1 VTQPV
6 PALDPHLLRRLQRAV
21 LALHRWYDQHK
32 RDLPWRRT
40 RDPYA
45 IWISEVML
53 QQTQVATAL
62 PYYARWLEA
71 LPDVA
76 ALAAADPDDVLRLW
90 EGLGYYRRARNL
102 LRAAAEVVERFD
114 GVIPAAPEAFGS
126 LPGVGAYTT
135 AAVLS
140 IAFDVDLPV
149 VDGNVRRVL
158 ARLVALEHDPR
169 RPPGSHAVDKLA
181 AALLPAGTAAVHN
194 QAVMELGALVCTP
207 RGPACEACPLAGVC
221 RGHAAGEPERFPL
234 RAPNKAVPHRQLEV
248 ALIFNAAGHLLLD
261 QRPYKGFLGGLWE
274 LPKAEQAEGKRAGT
288 ALRRTL
294 RDGFGLTVRKRRGGD
309 LPAVDHA
316 YSHFKVTLH
325 PALYDVTEGA
335 SRAAE
340 GGAWRWIAPEKIKGA
355 VAVAGADRKVLAALR
370 RLDSRRS

>member
-1 VTQPV
+1 VKRRDLK
-6 PALDPHLLRRLQRAV
+6 LDSRLLRRLQGAIP
-21 LALHRWYDQHK
+21 ALHSWYDQHR

-45 IWISEVML
+45 VWISEVML

-62 PYYARWLEA
+62 PYYARWIEA
-71 LPDVA
+71 LPDVS

-102 LRAAAEVVERFD
+102 LRAAQEVVERFD
-114 GVIPAAPEAFGS
+114 GLIPATPEAFGS

-158 ARLVALEHDPR
+158 ARLMALEHDPR
-169 RPPGSHAVDKLA
+169 RPPGSGAVDDLA
-181 AALLPAGTAAVHN
+181 AALLPPGTAAVHN

-207 RGPACEACPLAGVC
+207 RGPRCSACPLAKVC
-221 RGHAAGEPERFPL
+221 CARAGGEPERFPL
-234 RAPNKAVPHRQLEV
+234 RAPKKAVPHRQMEV
-248 ALIFNAAGHLLLD
+248 ALVLDAAGHLLLD

-274 LPKAEQAEGKRAGT
+274 LPKAERAAGKRAGT

-294 RDGFGLTVRKRRGGD
+294 KERFGLTARKQRGGD

-325 PALYDVTEGA
+325 PALYDAVQSGL
-335 SRAAE
+335 RAAE
-340 GGAWRWIAPEKIKGA
+340 GSTYRWIAPEEIQGA
-355 VAVAGADRKVLAALR
+355 VAMAGADRKVLAALR
-370 RLDSRRS
+370 RRR